1 MPRGTS
7 PGVGVTCRLLKIM
20 AAGSGRSVNT
30 AGSLKPTDG
39 NSLSEF
45 CVQHGKSDQS
55 NCGVST
61 TSRQR
66 EQTRPS
72 TTFPGKARL
81 MENQHRTPG
90 RQSIERTTALAGDR
104 TCRGLRQRSSPRK
117 WARPRPLPPR
127 ELLASTL
134 AGCQNRGAI
143 GIPHLSCAINCPEI
157 VHGVSAR
164 TEITRL
170 STLNKLEISRRRTDL
185 CSLFRQWV

>member
-1 MPRGTS
+1 MPRGN
-7 PGVGVTCRLLKIM
+7 I
-20 AAGSGRSVNT
+20 AGSGCYLPTPENH
-30 AGSLKPTDG
+30 GSWFLQQCGQSGFPETHSWKFARRILCSAWD
-39 NSLSEF
+39 
-45 CVQHGKSDQS
+45 SDQS
-55 NCGVST
+55 NCGVSP

-72 TTFPGKARL
+72 ITFPGKSRL

-90 RQSIERTTALAGDR
+90 RQSIERILAPAGDR

-127 ELLASTL
+127 ELFARTL

-143 GIPHLSCAINCPEI
+143 GIAHLSCTINRPEI
-157 VHGVSAR
+157 VHGVSAK
-164 TEITRL
+164 TEITKL
-170 STLNKLEISRRRTDL
+170 STLNKLEIPRRRTDL